1 MKKFESILTV
11 LSNILG
17 WLSALCITLMM
28 VHIFADVVLKYT
40 LKLPIVGTA
49 EIVAYY
55 YMLAAVFLPLP
66 LVELRNAGVSVTLLY
81 DMIGRKTVRRIL
93 LFFAYVGQVTFFA
106 ILAYQSSFDA
116 LESLSKFE
124 IVEGQTKL
132 YIWPATFILPLGLG
146 MAAIVSFFRIIQVVI
161 LPDWEERI
169 E

>member
-1 MKKFESILTV
+1 MKKIESILTV

-28 VHIFADVVLKYT
+28 VHIFADVALKYT
-40 LKLPIVGTA
+40 LKLPITGTA

-81 DMIGRKTVRRIL
+81 DMISRKTVRRIL
-93 LFFAYVGQVTFFA
+93 LVLAYIGQVVFFA
-106 ILAYQSSFDA
+106 ILAYQSGFDA

-146 MAAIVSFFRIIQVVI
+146 VAAIVSVFRIFQVLL
-161 LPDWEERI
+161 LPDWEECLD
-169 E
+169 

>member
-11 LSNILG
+11 LSTILG

-81 DMIGRKTVRRIL
+81 DMISRKTVRRVL
-93 LFFAYVGQVTFFA
+93 LVLAYIGQVVFFA
-106 ILAYQSSFDA
+106 ILSYQS
-116 LESLSKFE
+116 
-124 IVEGQTKL
+124 
-132 YIWPATFILPLGLG
+132 GLRR
-146 MAAIVSFFRIIQVVI
+146 AAGVV
-161 LPDWEERI
+161 LR
-169 E
+169 